1 MQTLGGTWWERRR
14 DRELAALVDELAV
27 WGHEGLEDPGAAEL
41 AELIGRSAREV
52 ALSRL
57 GEVVPAAAA
66 HLELAAVAAGTAD
79 AFRGAFLPQVVRN
92 LSRARRHL
100 QDARGVAAP
109 ARR

>member
-1 MQTLGGTWWERRR
+1 M
-14 DRELAALVDELAV
+14 
-27 WGHEGLEDPGAAEL
+27 